1 MEQTLTAND
10 LQRTISKA
18 PLFTPFERSSL
29 SITEDEFHFYCKKI
43 FPEFKTNNLNL
54 KAITAYLS
62 RTDNKGWL
70 FAGNTGTGK
79 TTMSSILFRF
89 MNCLEY
95 RINGVL
101 IDDNRLFSW
110 RSVNAITI
118 AEGAQRKGLPYI
130 EELAKIINLH
140 INDIGSEVRKG
151 AEIAEVVYMGTRI
164 NPIEA
169 LLQLRGERK
178 DLMTSA
184 TTNIPVSHS
193 RFIDLYGDKVKSR
206 LLKMCEYI
214 EITGVDYRILDN

>member
-1 MEQTLTAND
+1 
-10 LQRTISKA
+10 
-18 PLFTPFERSSL
+18 
-29 SITEDEFHFYCKKI
+29 
-43 FPEFKTNNLNL
+43 
-54 KAITAYLS
+54 
-62 RTDNKGWL
+62 
-70 FAGNTGTGK
+70 
-79 TTMSSILFRF
+79 MSSILFRF